1 MKILL
6 LGDASNYHQSLS
18 MGLAN
23 MGHEVTVASH
33 GSSWMNTARTIDISR
48 RAGKL
53 GGLIL
58 WLKISQLLKHDL
70 RGYDVVQIH
79 NPIFLSLRPH
89 RVKAVFD
96 ELKLHNGKVFLTA
109 LGTDSAYISMCQRD
123 WENADKAKLK
133 YNEWMAGGQPTPN
146 FSLKSDIYNAWLTD
160 PLASHCRYIYDN
172 VDGVVSAL
180 YEYHLAFEGLMPSE
194 KLAYGGIAVEM
205 PAAVSPALSTDGK
218 MKIMVACHK
227 GREAEKGVDRMLPVI
242 KAFADANADKVQ
254 LDFVQN
260 VPFSQFQTILDNAD
274 IVVDQLYSYSPSTT
288 PLMAMARGKVAV
300 TGGEEQF
307 YDFIGEK
314 TLRPIINPDPL
325 NIDALAHDLQR
336 IVENPDKLR
345 QMSAESR
352 EFVAKH
358 NSLDVVSRQFVEFW
372 ERRMR

>member
-6 LGDASNYHQSLS
+6 LGDASNYHHSLS
-18 MGLAN
+18 IGLAN
-23 MGHEVTVASH
+23 MGHQVTVASH
-33 GSSWMNTARTIDISR
+33 GSSWMDTARTIDISR
-48 RAGKL
+48 KDGKL
-53 GGLIL
+53 GGLIF
-58 WLKISQLLKHDL
+58 WLKIKQLLKQDL

-89 RVKAVFD
+89 RVRAVFD
-96 ELKLHNGKVFLTA
+96 ELKRHNGKVFLTA
-109 LGTDSAYISMCQRD
+109 LGTDSAYISMCKRD
-123 WENADKAKLK
+123 WDNIDKATLK
-133 YNEWMAGGQPTPN
+133 YNEWMAGGKTTPN
-146 FSLKSDIYNAWLTD
+146 FMQSADAFNAWLTE
-160 PLASHCRYIYDN
+160 PLASHCRHIYDN

-205 PAAVSPALSTDGK
+205 PSEMPHGVSSDGK
-218 MKIMVACHK
+218 VKIMVACHK
-227 GREAEKGVDRMLPVI
+227 GREAEKGVDKLLPVI

-260 VPFSQFQTILDNAD
+260 VPFAQFKSILDNAD

-314 TLRPIINPDPL
+314 ALRPIVNPNPL
-325 NIDALAHDLQR
+325 NIEALAGDLQR
-336 IVENPDKLR
+336 IVDDPNLLR
-345 QMSAESR
+345 RMSAESR

-358 NSLDVVSRQFVEFW
+358 NSVDVVARRFVDFW
-372 ERRMR
+372 EMRMR